1 MASCEKEPVASY
13 VDVLRL
19 VTRSS
24 PRVTSLRTSAK
35 EAKERVAVVWI
46 CLFTELFFPLSTVLE
61 IVRVHIYP
69 RQINFSCHT
78 LLEITF
84 SPQLHFVI
92 LAGIFERRMFRG
104 A

>member
-1 MASCEKEPVASY
+1 MASGENTRRPKGGLPSFGF
-13 VDVLRL
+13 VLL
-19 VTRSS
+19 
-24 PRVTSLRTSAK
+24 
-35 EAKERVAVVWI
+35 
-46 CLFTELFFPLSTVLE
+46 LFFPLSTVLE